1 LNRHIKRLRHGFA
14 AEGET
19 VNETLPPRSR
29 KVKILATLGPASS
42 DAKTIR
48 RLMIAGADA
57 FRINMSHGDQKQKAK
72 LVSHI
77 RALEKEFHRPTTI
90 LFDLQGPKLRVG
102 HFEGGRAVLEK
113 GSRFIFDR
121 ERKAGDSSRVQLPHA
136 ELFESVRPGTNIL
149 IDDGKVRLNV
159 LEADEGQ
166 IVSEVKVGGAVSD
179 NKGVNV
185 PDVVVPIPALTDKDR
200 DDLQFAL
207 DQRADWIALS
217 FVQRPEDV
225 AEARS
230 LIGERAALLA
240 KIEKPAA
247 MDQLNDIIALADAVM
262 VARGDL
268 GVELPPEQVPPLQ
281 NKIVACARQFGKPV
295 VVATQMLES
304 MVTSPTPTRA
314 EVSDVATAI
323 YDGADAVMLSAESAT
338 GQYPIEAVAM
348 MDRIANSAERDPSYQ
363 ARVHFTQ
370 TRLEPT
376 TADALAGSA
385 RQIASTISATA
396 MVCYTSSGSTAR
408 RIARERPPV
417 PLLAM
422 SASLHTSRRMG
433 LLWGV
438 HPVHTRDVSSFEEMV
453 EKAKRMAL
461 RHHVAKGGDRVI
473 VMAGIPF
480 GTSGS
485 TNVLHVVRLIGDEL
499 ERYQSKKD

>member
-1 LNRHIKRLRHGFA
+1 
-14 AEGET
+14 
-19 VNETLPPRSR
+19 
-29 KVKILATLGPASS
+29 VKILATLGPASS
-42 DAKTIR
+42 GPDLIR
-48 RLMIAGADA
+48 RLMLVGADA
-57 FRINMSHGDQKQKAK
+57 FRINMSHGDHATKAK
-72 LVSHI
+72 LVEHI

-102 HFEGGRAVLEK
+102 HFEGGRTVLEK
-113 GSRFIFDR
+113 GQRFIFDR
-121 ERKAGDSSRVQLPHA
+121 AEAAGDSKRVHLPHA
-136 ELFESVRPGTNIL
+136 ELFESVKAGTKIL

-159 LEADEGQ
+159 LEADGDQ

-200 DDLQFAL
+200 DDLHFAL
-207 DQRADWIALS
+207 EQRADWIALS

-230 LIGERAALLA
+230 LIGDRAALLA

-247 MDQLNDIIALADAVM
+247 IERLNDIIALSDAVM

-268 GVELPPEQVPPLQ
+268 GVELPPEEVPPLQ
-281 NKIVACARQFGKPV
+281 NKIVATARQFGKPV

-323 YDGADAVMLSAESAT
+323 YDGADAVMLSAESAS
-338 GQYPIEAVAM
+338 GQYPCEAVQM
-348 MDRIANSAERDPSYQ
+348 MDRIANSVERDPSYQ
-363 ARVHFTQ
+363 ARIHFTQ

-385 RQIASTISATA
+385 RQIAHTVSATA
-396 MVCYTSSGSTAR
+396 MVCYTSSGATAR

-422 SASLHTSRRMG
+422 SPSQHTARRMG

-438 HPVHTRDVSSFEEMV
+438 HAVHSRDVASFEEMV
-453 EKAKRMAL
+453 EKGKRMAL
-461 RHHVAKGGDRVI
+461 RHKLAKGGDRV
-473 VMAGIPF
+473 VLMAGIPF
-480 GTSGS
+480 GTAGS

-499 ERYQSKKD
+499 ERHQATVSAGQ